1 VREEGKMLAELP
13 PRLRA
18 RVLRRLYGGVLAAL
32 PAFDA
37 AGDAAFLESLVRR
50 AWGLGFWAS
59 AFE

>member
-1 VREEGKMLAELP
+1 MLAELP